1 MLVAQFG
8 EAMRSKLRKKY
19 EQGYRGWQDTTDP
32 VVLETLRDKL
42 RTHVERY
49 EAGDPKQLVDIGN
62 LTAMLWWHE
71 IHGARTAE

>member
-19 EQGYRGWQDTTDP
+19 EQGYWRWQDTTDP
-32 VVLETLRDKL
+32 AVLESLRDKL
-42 RTHVERY
+42 HTHVERY
-49 EAGDPKQLVDIGN
+49 QAGDPKQLVGIGN

-71 IHGARTAE
+71 IHCARTAE